1 MLTGNEDWVKA
12 GLQGGEIWAK
22 PSCSDWWPIVHIE
35 LDCELIKIDVCNRI
49 QICHLDDC
57 EIRIGTDDIVEDV
70 YLETKG
76 DKQS

>member
-12 GLQGGEIWAK
+12 AVEGQEVWAK
-22 PSCSDWWPIVHIE
+22 PSCCDWWPIVHIE
-35 LDCELIKIDVCNRI
+35 LDCELLKIDVCNRI

-57 EIRIGTDDIVEDV
+57 EIRIGQDDIVEDV

-76 DKQS
+76 I